1 MSSSKLEHYKSI
13 KPVEAKKLQ
22 LQLQKQIT
30 LDPLTEFPDLVG
42 GADIS
47 FNRGSNLMHAAII
60 VLRLPDLKLIAC
72 SLVKDETPFPYIP
85 GLLAFREMPGLLK
98 AWQQLNVKPGVL
110 ILDGHGIAHPRRMG
124 IATHFGIE
132 VDHPAMG
139 CAKNVLTGSYGELG
153 EKKGATADLMDEG
166 ERVGMALRSR
176 SRVNPVFIS
185 PGHRISFEDTYEVAM
200 QCLDRYKL
208 PETTRAAHQWA
219 NRLRRGEADPGYFE
233 Y

>member
-1 MSSSKLEHYKSI
+1 MSSSRLEHYKTI
-13 KPVEAKKLQ
+13 QPAEAQKLQ
-22 LQLQKQIT
+22 LQLRKQI
-30 LDPLTEFPDLVG
+30 LLKSLNEFPGLVG

-47 FNRGSNLMHAAII
+47 FNRGSNLMHAAIV
-60 VLRLPDLKLIAC
+60 VLSLPDMKPVAR
-72 SLVKDETPFPYIP
+72 SLVSDETPFPYIP
-85 GLLAFREMPGLLK
+85 GLLAFREMPSLMK
-98 AWQQLNVKPGVL
+98 AWQQLKMKPGVL

-132 VDHPAMG
+132 VDHPTMG

-153 EKKGATADLMDEG
+153 EEKGATADLIYEG

-185 PGHRISFEDTYEVAM
+185 PGHKISFDDTYEVIM

-208 PETTRAAHQWA
+208 PETTRSSHK
-219 NRLRRGEADPGYFE
+219 
-233 Y
+233 